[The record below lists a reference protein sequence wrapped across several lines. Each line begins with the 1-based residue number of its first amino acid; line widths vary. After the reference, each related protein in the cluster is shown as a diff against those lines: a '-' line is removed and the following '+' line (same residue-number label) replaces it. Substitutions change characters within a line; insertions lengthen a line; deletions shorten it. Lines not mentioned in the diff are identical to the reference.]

1 MNRIDAVPLRAA
13 NDTIEEVELHSLI
26 TCPECG
32 YSEREEMSTD
42 ALSVF
47 YYCKGLWGATEAP

>member
-47 YYCKGLWGATEAP
+47 LLLQRLVGRN